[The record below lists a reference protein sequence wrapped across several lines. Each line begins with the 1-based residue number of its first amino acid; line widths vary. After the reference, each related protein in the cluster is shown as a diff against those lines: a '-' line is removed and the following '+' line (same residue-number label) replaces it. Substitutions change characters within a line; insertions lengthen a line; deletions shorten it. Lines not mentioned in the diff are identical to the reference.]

1 MATRMSAA
9 LAPELAETQAILG
22 LSQSELADLFG
33 VRQPSLASWR
43 TGRLPVVRRASVERL
58 HDLALVL
65 RQELKPSRIP
75 EIVRTPD
82 AWLGNR
88 SMLEV
93 SRAEGVAPIY
103 GYLSRLFAYGG

>member
-1 MATRMSAA
+1 MRASVDAT
-9 LAPELAETQAILG
+9 APEIVETQAILG

-33 VRQPSLASWR
+33 IRQPSLASWR
-43 TGRLPVVRRASVERL
+43 AGHIPATRRASVERL

-65 RQELKPSRIP
+65 KREMIPSRIP
-75 EIVRTPD
+75 EVVRTPD

-93 SRAEGVAPIY
+93 IRAEGVAPIY
-103 GYLSRLFAYGG
+103 GYLARLFAYAE

>member
-1 MATRMSAA
+1 MSEA
-9 LAPELAETQAILG
+9 LAPELTETQQILG

-43 TGRLPVVRRASVERL
+43 VGRLPAIRRASVERL

-65 RQELKPSRIP
+65 RKELKPSRIP
-75 EIVRTPD
+75 EIVRTRD

-88 SMLEV
+88 TMLEV
-93 SRAEGVAPIY
+93 IRAEGVAPIY
-103 GYLSRLFAYGG
+103 GYLARLFAYGG